1 MSQRL
6 NHRLECPQCGT
17 LYLKFPT
24 MLLDDSLI
32 HCSACGELLGR
43 WIELEKDFYAQGG
56 QSGVF
61 ELHDGQ
67 IIRIDESSS

>member
-6 NHRLECPQCGT
+6 NHRLECTHCGT
-17 LYLKFPT
+17 LYLKLPT
-24 MLLDDSLI
+24 VLSDESPI
-32 HCSACGELLGR
+32 HCSTCGELLGR
-43 WIELEKDFYAQGG
+43 WIELEEDFNAQGG

-67 IIRIDESSS
+67 IIRIG